1 MRKKIIY
8 IITFLLFL
16 LQVFFSIYYSNSI
29 VIENQTISEYQK
41 KLNQLELDNQTFKI
55 KYLELT
61 SLSILEQYANSKNYI
76 PIKNILK

>member
-1 MRKKIIY
+1 MRQKIIY

>member
-1 MRKKIIY
+1 MRQKIIY

-16 LQVFFSIYYSNSI
+16 VQVFFSIYYSNSI

-41 KLNQLELDNQTFKI
+41 KLNQLELDNQTLKI
-55 KYLELT
+55 KYLDLT
-61 SLSILEQYANSKNYI
+61 SLTILEQYANSKNYI

>member
-1 MRKKIIY
+1 MRQKIIY

-16 LQVFFSIYYSNSI
+16 VQVFFSIYYSNSI